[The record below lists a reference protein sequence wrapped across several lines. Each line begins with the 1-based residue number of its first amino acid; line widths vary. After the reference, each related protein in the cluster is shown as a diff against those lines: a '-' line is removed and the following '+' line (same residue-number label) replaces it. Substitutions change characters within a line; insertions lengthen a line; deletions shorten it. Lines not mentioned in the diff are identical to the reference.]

1 MRNAYVYMMSNAHHT
16 VLYIGVTNDLMR
28 RVAEHKA
35 KIRKGFTEKYNADQ
49 LVYFEVAADI
59 DDAIAREK
67 QLKNWKRAWK
77 DDLVATNNP
86 SWNDLSESIGVTREY
101 IDVVKAH
108 YESIA
113 QEVCRD

>member
-16 VLYIGVTNDLMR
+16 VLYIGVTNDLTR

-49 LVYFEVAADI
+49 LVYFEVAEAMAH
-59 DDAIAREK
+59 AIAREK

-86 SWNDLSESIGVTREY
+86 NWNDLSESIGVTREY
-101 IDVVKAH
+101 VDAVKA
-108 YESIA
+108 YYA
-113 QEVCRD
+113 LTTP